1 MIVSG
6 GATVTAR
13 FLCVLMYHQSQMS
26 RESSGHEA
34 LTYKGMH
41 SRRMLC
47 RMQTNIALFLW
58 YHSCS

>member
-1 MIVSG
+1 M
-6 GATVTAR
+6 TAR

-34 LTYKGMH
+34 LTDKSMH
-41 SRRMLC
+41 SKRMSC